1 MTKHYSMPSLTGK
14 PTTFTNC
21 TDPSDPRNGSNVNII
36 RRLDAPGDSGM
47 HHDVPA
53 SAFPLYTV
61 VLLDGSGR
69 MWDAEPGDLHGA
81 REGLILC
88 PRCDVWEIPT
98 HSAPGLSR
106 TDSARVICNHCEV
119 QEALED
125 MNGEL
130 HPQSAWPLP
139 RYSTV

>member
-1 MTKHYSMPSLTGK
+1 MTKHYGAPSLTGE
-14 PTTFTNC
+14 PTTFINC
-21 TDPSDPRNGSNVNII
+21 TDESDRRNGSNVNII

-61 VLLDGSGR
+61 VSLDGSGA

-88 PRCDVWEIPT
+88 PRCDVHEIPE
-98 HSAPGLSR
+98 HSAPGLTR
-106 TDSARVICNHCEV
+106 TGGGRVICNPCER
-119 QEALED
+119 QEAIED
-125 MNGEL
+125 MHGEL
-130 HPQSAWPLP
+130 HPQAEWPLP
-139 RYSTV
+139 RYATR